1 MHELETLLG
10 RLKMEHLGYHVESLL
25 EQAAKKELNYREF
38 LCMALQQGRNGRDGV
53 SAERSWLEAGPLP
66 VGQNAGAV
74 RLRLPARYRSKGGLV
89 SRAGR
94 SWSVART

>member
-1 MHELETLLG
+1 MHELETLLS

-25 EQAAKKELNYREF
+25 EQAAKRTELPRVPVHGVAAGMERE
-38 LCMALQQGRNGRDGV
+38 ASARYGV
-53 SAERSWLEAGPLP
+53 PAETGPLP

-74 RLRLPARYRSKGGLV
+74 RLRLPAVSIVRSSV
-89 SRAGR
+89 SWPGWR